1 MFYNSDAK
9 LLKNMWTSKLFRII
23 ISLFFMVFTINY
35 NG

>member
-9 LLKNMWTSKLFRII
+9 LLKYVDFQTFQNYYFS
-23 ISLFFMVFTINY
+23 FFMVFTINY